1 MKASD
6 EERREIAARLRE
18 NVGLSSRLP
27 NEYSIEVK
35 SALVLS
41 KLLDCIDCSDDV
53 FLHLADLIDRPTCR
67 NIYDESKAGA
77 CENGFECS
85 ECGNVVEDG
94 DGWLVNGTFNEG
106 ITWCDVDEVRK
117 ALDIYYDYDPCIYE
131 AEKVKRLADLIDRPT
146 TKREGGCGIYWRCP
160 LCGAFNRKD
169 AVTDCCGVIP
179 SRFCP
184 NCGAEVVE

>member
-53 FLHLADLIDRPTCR
+53 FLYLADLIDRPTCR

-94 DGWLVNGTFNEG
+94 EGWLVNGTFNYCSE
-106 ITWCDVDEVRK
+106 
-117 ALDIYYDYDPCIYE
+117 
-131 AEKVKRLADLIDRPT
+131 
-146 TKREGGCGIYWRCP
+146 
-160 LCGAFNRKD
+160 
-169 AVTDCCGVIP
+169 
-179 SRFCP
+179 
-184 NCGAEVVE
+184 CGAEVVTDGD